1 MLTNPSITTLTLPYL
16 VWVTVE
22 RCVGGGTPDIIKKG
36 YVLFVL
42 ILAKFNK
49 QIFNEFHYIHSVK
62 ITLYAVYA
70 KRPRL
75 SNQFFPL
82 TEEK

>member
-36 YVLFVL
+36 YVLFV
-42 ILAKFNK
+42 FDFS
-49 QIFNEFHYIHSVK
+49 QI
-62 ITLYAVYA
+62 
-70 KRPRL
+70 
-75 SNQFFPL
+75 
-82 TEEK
+82 